1 MVLIVL
7 ATIGALALIVL
18 LLMVLSSGRGGSRDE
33 ARVAAKRAD
42 TEVQFTLIQ
51 PQALSGTSLLRMDIA
66 AFQSRDRGGYSGSG
80 DGPDI
85 RNVLLVDKASGA
97 SWKLL
102 PGESRRIGQTHLLP
116 AKPDRTEASDSSIS
130 GVQETRREV
139 SSPAYFLIELRRDAT
154 ERGPVDIVVGTLAGD
169 RRAMVMRNIDGV
181 DEVWMH
187 SPTQIGVVVREG
199 LALYYRLVDV
209 PTLKVALS
217 RKIEIG

>member
-1 MVLIVL
+1 MVLVVL
-7 ATIGALALIVL
+7 ATIGGLALIVL

-102 PGESRRIGQTHLLP
+102 PGESRRIGKTHLLP
-116 AKPDRTEASDSSIS
+116 AKPDQTEATDNSGS

-139 SSPAYFLIELRRDAT
+139 SPPAYFLIELRRDAT

-209 PTLKVALS
+209 PTLKVVLS